1 MSTPTSRQTARK
13 TKDQKLKE
21 EQEARELQEKLD
33 KERAEELRKPTEFTN
48 YEFVEKCLLL
58 QSDVYELTAYL
69 SHELKLKDYLINLR
83 SSIWIDFH
91 IQNIEYVVS
100 MQLHVSSDH
109 NDLYKMARVGIALIT
124 LSI

>member
-33 KERAEELRKPTEFTN
+33 KERAEELRKPTEFIN

-58 QSDVYELTAYL
+58 QSDVTELTAYL

-100 MQLHVSSDH
+100 LQRSSDH